1 MIDEIMQGYI
11 KFLADGT
18 SYFGKRVDFEEY
30 IVNKNVGFVILHMK
44 IGGKEFNFKIY
55 GDYNDL
61 ADKVI
66 KQLFLNFFNGV
77 YTTEE
82 EREKLLKLGSAYLN
96 EMAM

>member
-55 GDYNDL
+55 GDYSDL

>member
-1 MIDEIMQGYI
+1 MSMIDEIMQGYI

-30 IVNKNVGFVILHMK
+30 IVNKNVDFVILHMK

-66 KQLFLNFFNGV
+66 KQLFLNFFTGV

-82 EREKLLKLGSAYLN
+82 ERENY
-96 EMAM
+96 

>member
-11 KFLADGT
+11 KFLADG
-18 SYFGKRVDFEEY
+18 FGKRVDFEEY

-44 IGGKEFNFKIY
+44 IGGKEFNFNIY

-66 KQLFLNFFNGV
+66 KQLFLNFFTVV

-82 EREKLLKLGSAYLN
+82 ERENY
-96 EMAM
+96 